1 LTTSTVPP
9 TTKPPPSTS
18 KEITTTYTTT
28 SPDGDVVTVT
38 AVTYVPV
45 DPSETGAPPETTHS
59 PPTLQNSAIRGY
71 GSGSVLT
78 GLVGLAMVLLMV

>member
-45 DPSETGAPPETTHS
+45 DPSETAAPESTHS

-71 GSGSVLT
+71 SSGSVLT
-78 GLVGLAMVLLMV
+78 GAVALAMVLLMV

>member
-9 TTKPPPSTS
+9 TTKPPASTS

-45 DPSETGAPPETTHS
+45 DPSETLAPATTQS
-59 PPTLQNSAIRGY
+59 PPTLQNSAIRDF
-71 GSGSVLT
+71 GSGSVFT
-78 GLVGLAMVLLMV
+78 GAVGLAMALLMV